1 MIETWQQIALSVL
14 VLLVFRS
21 FIKEW
26 VSPEVV
32 AMGALVACVLIGV
45 LPIAVPSPAPGLE
58 GEAFTNALRRFNA
71 DALRVF
77 AHPAP
82 ITVACMFVLSAALE
96 RTGVI
101 EVLGHWFERT
111 AGTSPTRMLVIMI
124 VIVAGLSGFMNN
136 TPVVVVFLPIVLGI
150 CRRKNWAASKYLIPL
165 SYAAIVGGTITIIGT
180 STNLVASGI
189 AASYDPSYAFGF
201 FDVTPLGIVF
211 VAVTF
216 VYLLTIGKKLLP
228 DRVTLAALIDSK
240 DAREF
245 ITRAFVSKESQL
257 IGQSFLESSLK
268 KMKKARVIDVVRDG
282 NRVRESLNEVV
293 FEEGDEIIIKG
304 RLGDLM
310 GLSEKDGITQNTSHQ
325 LGLEDVRTESA
336 VMMEGIIGP
345 DSTLAGKSLKELN
358 FRQRFGVIIVAVHR
372 RGRNLQER
380 FEDVKLAFGDTLL
393 VQGPAR
399 RMQQLFELK
408 DFVNLSEPKE
418 VAIRSKKAPFAI
430 AAILAFMVLGLLS
443 GINVIPAIP
452 IVQVALCAA
461 VFVLLTGCI
470 DPSEAYQSVEW
481 KVLFLIIGMLGLGQ
495 ALQYSGVAD
504 LLAIK
509 VVEATHGMDPWI
521 LVSILY
527 LLSAI
532 LTEMVS
538 NNAVAALLTPLVI
551 IVGIQLGVDPKPFI
565 AAVMF
570 GSSASFA
577 TPIGYQTNTFVYGAG
592 GYKFSDFFRAGFPLA
607 VILWIVASILIPI
620 IWPL

>member
-1 MIETWQQIALSVL
+1 
-14 VLLVFRS
+14 
-21 FIKEW
+21 
-26 VSPEVV
+26 
-32 AMGALVACVLIGV
+32 
-45 LPIAVPSPAPGLE
+45 
-58 GEAFTNALRRFNA
+58 
-71 DALRVF
+71 
-77 AHPAP
+77 
-82 ITVACMFVLSAALE
+82 MFVLSAALE

-101 EVLGHWFERT
+101 EILGNWFERT
-111 AGTSPTRMLVIMI
+111 AGKSPTRMLVMMI
-124 VIVAGLSGFMNN
+124 LIVAGLSGFMNN

-150 CRRKNWAASKYLIPL
+150 CRRKDWTASKYLIPL
-165 SYAAIVGGTITIIGT
+165 SYAAIAGGTVTIIGT

-189 AASYDPSYAFGF
+189 AASYDPKYAFGF
-201 FDVTPLGIVF
+201 FDVTPLGLVF

-216 VYLLTIGKKLLP
+216 VYLLTIGKRLLP

-240 DAREF
+240 DSREF
-245 ITRAFVSKESQL
+245 ITRAFVSKESPL
-257 IGQSFLESSLK
+257 IGQKFIESSIK

-282 NRVRESLNEVV
+282 NRVKQGLDKIV

-304 RLGDLM
+304 RLGHLM
-310 GLSEKDGITQNTSHQ
+310 GLSDQDGITQGTPDQ

-372 RGRNLQER
+372 RGRNLRER

-418 VAIRSKKAPFAI
+418 IAIRSKKAPFAI
-430 AAILAFMVLGLLS
+430 SAILAFMVVGLLS
-443 GINVIPAIP
+443 GINVIPPIP
-452 IVQVALCAA
+452 IVLVALSAA
-461 VFVLLTGCI
+461 VFVLVTRCI
-470 DPSEAYQSVEW
+470 DPSEAYQSIEW
-481 KVLFLIIGMLGLGQ
+481 KVVFLIIGMLGLGQ

-504 LLAIK
+504 ILALKVVAATGGWDPRILIALFYLLAA
-509 VVEATHGMDPWI
+509 V
-521 LVSILY
+521 
-527 LLSAI
+527 

-538 NNAVAALLTPLVI
+538 NNAVAALLTPLGI
-551 IVGIQLGVDPKPFI
+551 IVSIQLGVDAKPFI

-592 GYKFSDFFRAGFPLA
+592 GYKFGDFFRAGFPLA
-607 VILWIVASILIPI
+607 VILWIVASLLIPV

>member
-1 MIETWQQIALSVL
+1 MVETWQQIALGVL
-14 VLLVFRS
+14 VLLVFIS

-26 VSPEVV
+26 VAPEVV
-32 AMGALVACVLIGV
+32 ALGALVTCVIIGV
-45 LPIAVPSPAPGLE
+45 LPIAVPAPAPGLE
-58 GEAFTNALRRFNA
+58 GEALANALRKFNA

-111 AGTSPTRMLVIMI
+111 AGKSPTRMLVVMI

-150 CRRKNWAASKYLIPL
+150 CRRKDWAASKYLIPL

-189 AASYDPSYAFGF
+189 AASYSPDYAFGF

-211 VAVTF
+211 VVVTF

-228 DRVTLAALIDSK
+228 DRVTLAAMIDSK
-240 DAREF
+240 DSREF
-245 ITRAFVSKESQL
+245 ITRAFVSKESPL
-257 IGQSFLESSLK
+257 IGQNFLESTLK

-282 NRVRESLNEVV
+282 NRVQAGLNKVI
-293 FEEGDEIIIKG
+293 FEEGDEIVIKG

-310 GLSEKDGITQNTSHQ
+310 GLSKKDGITQDTPDQ

-345 DSTLAGKSLKELN
+345 DSNLAGKSLKELN
-358 FRQRFGVIIVAVHR
+358 FRQKFGVIIVAVHR

-399 RMQQLFELK
+399 RMQQLFDLK

-418 VAIRSKKAPFAI
+418 SAIRSKKAPLAI
-430 AAILAFMVLGLLS
+430 AAILAFMVVGLLS
-443 GINVIPAIP
+443 GINVIPVIP

-470 DPSEAYQSVEW
+470 DPSEAYQSIEW
-481 KVLFLIIGMLGLGQ
+481 KVLFLIIGMLALGQ

-504 LLAIK
+504 ILALKVVDATREMDPRILIALFYLLA
-509 VVEATHGMDPWI
+509 
-521 LVSILY
+521 
-527 LLSAI
+527 AI

-538 NNAVAALLTPLVI
+538 NNAVAALLTPLGI
-551 IVGIQLGVDPKPFI
+551 IVGLRLGVDPKPFI
-565 AAVMF
+565 VAVMF

-592 GYKFSDFFRAGFPLA
+592 GYKFGDFFRAGFPLA
-607 VILWIVASILIPI
+607 VILWIVASVLIPI

>member
-1 MIETWQQIALSVL
+1 MVETWQQIALGVL
-14 VLLVFRS
+14 VLLVFTS
-21 FIKEW
+21 FVKEW

-32 AMGALVACVLIGV
+32 ALGALVTCVLIGV
-45 LPIAVPSPAPGLE
+45 LPIAVPTPSPDLQGQELAD
-58 GEAFTNALRRFNA
+58 ALRRFNA

-101 EVLGHWFERT
+101 EILGNWFERT
-111 AGTSPTRMLVIMI
+111 AGTSPTRMLVVMI
-124 VIVAGLSGFMNN
+124 LIVAGLSGFMNN
-136 TPVVVVFLPIVLGI
+136 TPVVVVFMPIVLGI
-150 CRRKNWAASKYLIPL
+150 CRRKDWRASKYLIPL

-189 AASYDPSYAFGF
+189 AASYDANLAFGM

-211 VAVTF
+211 VAITF

-228 DRVTLAALIDSK
+228 DRVTLASLIDSK
-240 DAREF
+240 DSREF
-245 ITRAFVSKESQL
+245 ITRAFVSNDSPL
-257 IGQSFLESSLK
+257 IGQNFTESSLRN
-268 KMKKARVIDVVRDG
+268 MKKARVIDVVRNG
-282 NRVRESLNEVV
+282 NRVLTGLDKVV
-293 FEEGDEIIIKG
+293 FEEGDQIVIKG

-310 GLSEKDGITQNTSHQ
+310 GLSDQDGISRESPDQ

-345 DSTLAGKSLKELN
+345 DSSLAGKSLKDLN

-372 RGRNLQER
+372 RGKNLQER
-380 FEDVKLAFGDTLL
+380 FEDVKLAFGDTIL

-408 DFVNLSEPKE
+408 DFINLSEPKE
-418 VAIRSKKAPFAI
+418 IAVRTRKAPFAI

-443 GINVIPAIP
+443 GISVLPPIP
-452 IVQVALCAA
+452 IVLIALGAA
-461 VFVLLTGCI
+461 VFVLVTRCI
-470 DPSEAYQSVEW
+470 DPSEAYQSIEW

-495 ALQYSGVAD
+495 ALQFSGVAE
-504 LLAIK
+504 LLAAK
-509 VVEATHGMDPWI
+509 VVESTRGMDPRI
-521 LVSILY
+521 LIALFY
-527 LLSAI
+527 LLAAV

-538 NNAVAALLTPLVI
+538 NNAVAALLTPLGI

-592 GYKFSDFFRAGFPLA
+592 GYKFGDFFKAGFPLA
-607 VILWIVASILIPI
+607 IILWIVASILIPV